1 MRSLLLHARR
11 MVKLLERRKNLR
23 IMLPYSHDEWRLLK
37 MLERYL
43 IKAFHRAVL
52 HAMHLYKKLGV
63 RVWSAPHLKVW
74 H

>member
-1 MRSLLLHARR
+1 
-11 MVKLLERRKNLR
+11 
-23 IMLPYSHDEWRLLK
+23 MLPYSHDEWRLLK